1 MPLDNVL
8 LILKRGPPRT
18 AADPCSQLN
27 RARSPRL
34 QDNENLYVSG
44 GMFAYT
50 YPNLF
55 TGLAGGR
62 TLTWSYLIAKQTAA
76 L

>member
-1 MPLDNVL
+1 
-8 LILKRGPPRT
+8 
-18 AADPCSQLN
+18 
-27 RARSPRL
+27 
-34 QDNENLYVSG
+34 
-44 GMFAYT
+44 MFAYT

-62 TLTWSYLIAKQTAA
+62 TLTWSYLIAKQIAA

>member
-1 MPLDNVL
+1 
-8 LILKRGPPRT
+8 
-18 AADPCSQLN
+18 
-27 RARSPRL
+27 
-34 QDNENLYVSG
+34 
-44 GMFAYT
+44 MFAYT

-76 L
+76 LYGSSAAPSYQRSRRTVVTKPPLSPVPTAGWDGAP

>member
-1 MPLDNVL
+1 MSPLCDH
-8 LILKRGPPRT
+8 KKGPART

-62 TLTWSYLIAKQTAA
+62 TLTWSYLIAKQIAA

>member
-1 MPLDNVL
+1 M
-8 LILKRGPPRT
+8 
-18 AADPCSQLN
+18 
-27 RARSPRL
+27 
-34 QDNENLYVSG
+34 SG